1 MSTCKA
7 CGGTPIECGVCS
19 AEIEGECE
27 RKDAVSECC
36 TDGGHYCKSCGEF
49 AHARCWND
57 YAKACN
63 DCASDGGDD
72 GLQRDDNAARVRD
85 MNAELRGGRFYR

>member
-7 CGGTPIECGVCS
+7 CGGTPIECGVCN

-27 RKDAVSECC
+27 RKYAVSECC

-57 YAKACN
+57 YAKVCKV
-63 DCASDGGDD
+63 CAEEGDD